1 MEIFKDKDA
10 CVEPVLTLAEACES
24 DHIQQR
30 DLIVT
35 VDTYSGSTQ
44 NQIGS
49 AIKLSDSPPKYG
61 LCGAPLGH
69 HNQNIMEELGMSE
82 QDIAAANNSGM
93 FG

>member
-10 CVEPVLTLAEACES
+10 CVEPVLTLAESCES

-35 VDTYSGSTQ
+35 VDTYNGSTQ

-49 AIKLSDSPPKYG
+49 VIKLSDSPAKYG

-82 QDIAAANNSGM
+82 QEKEDANDSGM

>member
-1 MEIFKDKDA
+1 M
-10 CVEPVLTLAEACES
+10 LTLAEACES

-44 NQIGS
+44 NQIGR
-49 AIKLSDSPPKYG
+49 AIKMSDSLPKYG

-82 QDIAAANNSGM
+82 QEKEDANDSGM